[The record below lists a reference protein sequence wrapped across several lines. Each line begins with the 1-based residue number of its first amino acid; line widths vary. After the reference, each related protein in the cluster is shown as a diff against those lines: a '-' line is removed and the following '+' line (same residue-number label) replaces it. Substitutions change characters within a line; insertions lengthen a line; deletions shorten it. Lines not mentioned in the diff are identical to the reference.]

1 MGRTA
6 DVTFHMKLMDSLHK
20 EGKPQVIAEKAGGS
34 QTAVSK
40 HIDGKLTG
48 R

>member
-1 MGRTA
+1 
-6 DVTFHMKLMDSLHK
+6 MDSLHK

-34 QTAVSK
+34 QAAVSK
-40 HIDGKLTG
+40 HIDGKLIG